1 MSEMLQAIKLFID
14 KHFRELPS
22 LASWADK
29 HPAVTTDCINWEV
42 VGSWCVLL
50 TLMLLL
56 FVWLFSKHRI
66 IDKLTKHLSWMTVVV
81 WVLGVMV
88 YIVGYYNCEVNGLAV
103 VPRAVVSSFKM
114 FVVANDLARV
124 TPFLHNDAT
133 YMLCFSLV
141 HFAAAFIAFLFIF
154 KMIGY
159 KIKSSWEILKH
170 KLFLSKGR
178 VVHLFWGVNEA
189 SCLLAEDI
197 RRNHAKD
204 TIILVDVD
212 EESED
217 NVQKKLTLSS
227 ITNSITI
234 KSSEVTRLEA
244 IDALVDHCFNGPAS
258 LNDKGE
264 IDIFG
269 ILHLNNVGDIVAKS
283 KESYIYFLSNNE
295 AQNIVGALNLQQDAR
310 LCAMSGNKP
319 VIYVHARRDANN
331 EVFDH
336 YAQYDDKSKRMPIK
350 IVDSAYLSIETLRQD
365 DEALPVNCVDVDYAT
380 GLVKSPFTAMIVGFG
395 DTGQEAFKFL
405 YEYSAFISEDEHK
418 NKVKSPFKC
427 YAVDEKMDKLSGLV
441 RAKMPAIGEDE
452 LTLISAA
459 VDSAKF
465 WDSIR
470 DIIQELNYVVI
481 ALNNDAIGLT
491 LAVNIFKY
499 ALKCRPVT
507 HPLLKLMV
515 RCYDSANEQRMVEVA
530 NSLNRSIGDRKIEI
544 GLFGKEKDLYR
555 CNTILSDAT
564 LAEAKEFNR
573 VYENSSLS
581 ADKQWKVNFGET
593 EIERLMKKKGMSRYH
608 AIYDIN
614 RRIAQNISNSL
625 HGRTKMI
632 LMGLEGADATDRLK
646 RFNEYVATRK
656 EYKTDY
662 KCGDK
667 SAEQLLL
674 NMALVEHERWI
685 ASHKLMG
692 YIYARKGDCVKK
704 HHECICSWFDL
715 ADEMTQSYDCNVVDT
730 TIKMRVQQM
739 EAQSE

>member
-1 MSEMLQAIKLFID
+1 MSEMLQNINLFID

-22 LASWADK
+22 FASWADK
-29 HPAVTTDCINWEV
+29 HPAVTTDCINWDV
-42 VGSWCVLL
+42 IGSWSVLL
-50 TLMLLL
+50 MLMLLL
-56 FVWLFSKHRI
+56 FVWLFSKHKI

-103 VPRAVVSSFKM
+103 VPRAVISSFKM

-133 YMLCFSLV
+133 YMLCFSLA

-170 KLFLSKGR
+170 KLFFSKGR

-217 NVQKKLTLSS
+217 NAQKKLTLSS

-244 IDALVDHCFNGPAS
+244 IEALVDHCFNGPAS

-295 AQNIVGALNLQQDAR
+295 AQNIVGALNLQQDAT

-336 YAQYDDKSKRMPIK
+336 YAQYEDKSERMQIK
-350 IVDSAYLSIETLRQD
+350 IVDSAYLSVETLRQD
-365 DEALPVNCVDVDYAT
+365 DRALPVNCVDVDCNT
-380 GLVKSPFTAMIVGFG
+380 GLVESPFTAMIVGFG
-395 DTGQEAFKFL
+395 GTGQEAFKFL
-405 YEYSAFISEDEHK
+405 YEYSAFICEDESKH
-418 NKVKSPFKC
+418 KVKTPFKC
-427 YAVDEKMDKLSGLV
+427 YAIDEKMNKLSGLI
-441 RAKMPAIGEDE
+441 RTRMPAIGEDE
-452 LTLISAA
+452 LSLISAA
-459 VDSAKF
+459 VDSQEF
-465 WDSIR
+465 WDVVQNV
-470 DIIQELNYVVI
+470 IQELNYVVI
-481 ALNNDAIGLT
+481 ALNNDAVGLA
-491 LAVNIFKY
+491 LAVNLFKY
-499 ALKCRPVT
+499 ALKSRSAMQ
-507 HPLLKLMV
+507 PLLKIMV
-515 RCYDSANEQRMVEVA
+515 RCYDSANEQRMFEVVG
-530 NSLNRSIGDRKIEI
+530 NLNKSIGNKKIEI
-544 GLFGKEKDLYR
+544 GLFGAEKDLY
-555 CNTILSDAT
+555 CCDTILSDTT

-573 VYENSSLS
+573 VYENSLLS
-581 ADKQWKVNFGET
+581 ADEQWKINFGEV
-593 EIERLMKKKGMSRYH
+593 EIGRLMTNKGMSRYH

-614 RRIAQNISNSL
+614 RRIAQNMSNSL
-625 HGRTKMI
+625 HCRTKMI
-632 LMGLEGADATDRLK
+632 LMGLGGAAAADRLK
-646 RFNEYVATRK
+646 KFEEYVATRDK
-656 EYKTDY
+656 YKIKY

-667 SAEQLLL
+667 DAEQLLL
-674 NMALVEHERWI
+674 NMALVEHERWV

-692 YIYARKGDCVKK
+692 YIYDPKGDCVKK
-704 HHECICSWFDL
+704 HHECMCSWFDL
-715 ADEMTQSYDCNVVDT
+715 NDEITQSYDCNVVDT
-730 TIKMRVQQM
+730 TIKIS
-739 EAQSE
+739 AQKREV